1 MDESREAEIIREVL
15 LGDAQAFEAL
25 VRTYQGPV
33 YALMLRNTGDVDT
46 AADLAQEAFTRAYAR
61 LETFSTGKRF
71 FPWLYSLALNVSRD
85 WMRRNGR
92 DMHVFMDDAVGMVRV
107 EDQPDDRQAMDD
119 RLDGAKAFDH
129 VMGLAPK
136 YREAMLLRFR
146 YDFSFQEIARTLGIT
161 VSGAKMRISRGL
173 EMVRLKFT
181 EVNDDQEQE
190 RKTEGRSGALPA

>member
-15 LGDAQAFEAL
+15 LGDARAFEAL

-33 YALMLRNTGDVDT
+33 YALMLRQTGDVDT

-61 LETFSTGKRF
+61 LETFSMGKRF

-85 WMRRNGR
+85 WMRQNGR
-92 DMHVFMDDAVGMVRV
+92 DRHVFMDDAVGMVRV

-129 VMGLAPK
+129 VMSLAPK
-136 YREAMLLRFR
+136 YREALMLRFR
-146 YDFSFQEIARTLGIT
+146 YDFSVQEVARALGIT
-161 VSGAKMRISRGL
+161 ISGAKMRISRGL
-173 EMVRLKFT
+173 DMVRARFT
-181 EVNDDQEQE
+181 EVDDGNE
-190 RKTEGRSGALPA
+190 RQQ